1 MPLSGE
7 PNQAPLIAGRGA
19 DQSRPVHCDIGSA
32 WVACPI
38 VNSFPWRFDAS
49 SAATSGVKGGA
60 FPAEGSLLVWFNT
73 STPLARATRL
83 LRDNSLQVTASRT
96 CLQVRFGPDG
106 LDDCLLLLGAGVGE
120 AEARRARA
128 LVVPGG
134 DPPELDDFGRITSL
148 HELHVAVQTGWL
160 LNQFQSGGI
169 TSHFHPIVHVGDTSH
184 VFAHEALLRGRGRDG
199 KPLEP
204 LSILQSARE
213 AGLFQELD
221 LAACCCAIR
230 EAANL
235 ASDVTVFVNFSPAM
249 MDDAER
255 NLKATV
261 AAVDAA
267 GLAPQRFV
275 FEVIEADRIEDAAQ
289 LKQVLDCYRRD
300 GFRVALDDL
309 GTGWSTLDL
318 VHRLRPDFIK
328 LDRGLIKDV
337 HRDRVKDLI
346 ASKLLE
352 IGHGLGIRTIVEGVE
367 QPQELEWARQRG
379 ADFVQGFLIARPGP
393 SARPVPRA

>member
-1 MPLSGE
+1 VNTFSGRFE
-7 PNQAPLIAGRGA
+7 A
-19 DQSRPVHCDIGSA
+19 DSAAATAAKGSA
-32 WVACPI
+32 
-38 VNSFPWRFDAS
+38 F
-49 SAATSGVKGGA
+49 AAG
-60 FPAEGSLLVWFNT
+60 GSLFVWFT
-73 STPLARATRL
+73 GASPLARAAQL
-83 LRDNSLQVTASRT
+83 LRDNSLQVSSSRT
-96 CLQVRFGPDG
+96 CLQVRFAPGG
-106 LDDCLLLLGAGVGE
+106 LEDCLLLLGAGVGE

-128 LVVPGG
+128 LVVPGV
-134 DPPELDDFGRITSL
+134 DAPALDDFGRITSL
-148 HELHVAVQTGWL
+148 HELHVGVQTGWL
-160 LNQFQSGGI
+160 LDQFQSGGI

-184 VFAHEALLRGRGRDG
+184 VFAHEALLRGQGRDG
-199 KPLEP
+199 RPLEP
-204 LSILQSARE
+204 LSILQRARE

-230 EAANL
+230 ESAHL
-235 ASDVTVFVNFSPAM
+235 AGDVTVFVNFSPAM

-255 NLKATV
+255 SLKATV

-275 FEVIEADRIEDAAQ
+275 FEVIEADRIEDAEQ

-328 LDRGLIKDV
+328 LDRELIKDV

-352 IGHGLGIRTIVEGVE
+352 IGHGLGIRTVVEGVE

-393 SARPVPRA
+393 SARPVPQA